1 MKSLSTLLCWT
12 TLLVAPTAALAG
24 GLSND
29 LLLSS
34 AWCTFRYNK
43 TTGSSSGRR
52 VVFSP
57 NGTYAV
63 SSQSESYSSGRGGTA
78 AGQSNASGGGRWR
91 VQGGELFMSE
101 GGQFE
106 HVETVVKRNSN
117 GYPIIVA
124 DGAEYSQCR

>member
-1 MKSLSTLLCWT
+1 MKWIAMSLCAAAAIGA
-12 TLLVAPTAALAG
+12 APAATAG
-24 GLSND
+24 GLSNE

-34 AWCTFRYNK
+34 AWCTFSYNK
-43 TTGSSSGRR
+43 VSGSSSGKR

-106 HVETVVKRNSN
+106 HVETVLKRNNN

-124 DGAEYSQCR
+124 DGTEYSQCR

>member
-1 MKSLSTLLCWT
+1 MKTLAVC
-12 TLLVAPTAALAG
+12 ASAALVLMAPADASAG
-24 GLSND
+24 GLSNE
-29 LLLSS
+29 LMLSS

-43 TTGSSSGRR
+43 MSGSSTGRR

-57 NGTYAV
+57 NGTYSV
-63 SSQSESYSSGRGGTA
+63 SSQSESYSSGRAGSV

-91 VQGGELFMSE
+91 VQGGELYMSE

-106 HVETVVKRNSN
+106 HVDTVLKRNSN

-124 DGAEYSQCR
+124 DGTEYSQCR

>member
-1 MKSLSTLLCWT
+1 MRTLAACFC
-12 TLLVAPTAALAG
+12 AAAALLATSGASAG
-24 GLSND
+24 GLSNE

-43 TTGSSSGRR
+43 ITGASTGRR

-57 NGTYAV
+57 NGAYSV
-63 SSQSESYSSGRGGTA
+63 SSQSESYSSGRAGSV

-91 VQGGELFMSE
+91 IQGGELFMSE

-106 HVETVVKRNSN
+106 HVETVLKRNSN

-124 DGAEYSQCR
+124 DGTEYSQCR